1 MKKPQKI
8 TDLIEDIDLYIK
20 ETRDIKPD
28 KVMVMTEFLEDY
40 VKEIIRGMKQDD
52 IENKKLV
59 TELTDN
65 LYRKAMNFET
75 IDVYTNG
82 YFAIVLNRLFWELS
96 QKGTRIFYILDN
108 SLRDDRLKLLLE
120 QFPPAGFAVITPHI
134 GDNLEYAPVTT
145 PTKNLPYKEVEQK
158 IKDALKLGKNIF
170 YIERD
175 DSVTYLDK
183 IFLLALNANNEYVK
197 VLRNKGHED
206 PETLDIEEIELLSIN
221 K

>member
-8 TDLIEDIDLYIK
+8 TELIEDIDLYIK
-20 ETRDIKPD
+20 ETRVIKPE
-28 KVMVMTEFLEDY
+28 KIMQMIEFWEDY
-40 VKEIIRGMKQDD
+40 IKETIRGLKQSD
-52 IENKKLV
+52 IENKKLI

-75 IDVYTNG
+75 IDTYTNG
-82 YFAIVLNRLFWELS
+82 YIAIVLNRLFWELS

-134 GDNLEYAPVTT
+134 GDNLEYTPVTT
-145 PTKNLPYKEVEQK
+145 PTENLSYKEVEQK

-183 IFLLALNANNEYVK
+183 IFLLALNANNEYAK

-206 PETLDIEEIELLSIN
+206 PEALDIEEIELLSIN